1 MRPWRSWIARQT
13 PTLKAAGSNPVGRTN
28 AQRSTRL
35 SGASLHFY
43 NFLKLY
49 IEAISVEKPIF
60 GVTPL
65 ASLLKKTKLR
75 VNSCHHQ
82 AIKTLAP
89 GLVEMARSA
98 DDLIEVVYLCPA
110 RPSLGES
117 SGIRRCPYML
127 MRPTGISLRRLLV
140 LAKSNLTKG
149 ESTELGSVDSPF

>member
-1 MRPWRSWIARQT
+1 MGRGKENSYWIL
-13 PTLKAAGSNPVGRTN
+13 PGYLEGVEDAG
-28 AQRSTRL
+28 
-35 SGASLHFY
+35 
-43 NFLKLY
+43 
-49 IEAISVEKPIF
+49 AIPLILPL
-60 GVTPL
+60 TPL

-75 VNSCHHQ
+75 VNNCHHQ

-117 SGIRRCPYML
+117 SGIRRCPYTL

-140 LAKSNLTKG
+140 LAKSNSTKG